1 MIVSLEA
8 EPVVR
13 AWWIGD
19 GRVEEEELDVSTAD
33 EPLACPECG
42 RVDDT
47 GASFCASCGMP
58 LVRSGAE
65 PLEAPLSDAH
75 GRARKIDPA
84 FTEGE
89 LVRVA
94 GGRNQ
99 AEAELI
105 QGLLLEWGV
114 PSILR
119 RSAGFD
125 VPDFL
130 AAGPRDVLVPSAG
143 AETAREVLL
152 AGRHGAHHRRAPRSP
167 AAAARGR
174 DRARRSRDRAARLPR
189 LPGRLSRTSN
199 V

>member
-1 MIVSLEA
+1 M
-8 EPVVR
+8 
-13 AWWIGD
+13 D
-19 GRVEEEELDVSTAD
+19 GLRRRSSTSSTTD
-33 EPLACPECG
+33 EPLTCPECG
-42 RVDDT
+42 RVDDS

-58 LVRSGAE
+58 LVCSGAE
-65 PLEAPLSDAH
+65 PLETPLSDAH

-152 AGRHGAHHRRAPRSP
+152 EADMAPTTGERPAPRP
-167 AAAARGR
+167 LLLAAVVALGGAATALFAYLAFQG
-174 DRARRSRDRAARLPR
+174 A
-189 LPGRLSRTSN
+189 
-199 V
+199 

>member
-1 MIVSLEA
+1 MSSRADGSL
-8 EPVVR
+8 
-13 AWWIGD
+13 
-19 GRVEEEELDVSTAD
+19 T
-33 EPLACPECG
+33 CPGCG
-42 RVDDT
+42 REDDS
-47 GASFCASCGMP
+47 GASFCPSCGMP
-58 LVRSGAE
+58 LVQSGAE
-65 PLEAPLSDAH
+65 PLDAPLSEAH

-99 AEAELI
+99 SEAEFI
-105 QGLLLEWGV
+105 QALLLEWGV

-152 AGRHGAHHRRAPRSP
+152 QADMAPTTGERRGPRP
-167 AAAARGR
+167 LVLAAAIALGG
-174 DRARRSRDRAARLPR
+174 AATAL
-189 LPGRLSRTSN
+189 LAYLAFQGA
-199 V
+199 

>member
-1 MIVSLEA
+1 
-8 EPVVR
+8 
-13 AWWIGD
+13 
-19 GRVEEEELDVSTAD
+19 
-33 EPLACPECG
+33 
-42 RVDDT
+42 
-47 GASFCASCGMP
+47 MP
-58 LVRSGAE
+58 LVQSGGE
-65 PLEAPLSDAH
+65 PLDAPLSDAH
-75 GRARKIDPA
+75 GRARKINPV

-99 AEAELI
+99 SEAEFI

-130 AAGPRDVLVPSAG
+130 AAGPRDVLVPEAG

-152 AGRHGAHHRRAPRSP
+152 QADLAPTPGERTGP
-167 AAAARGR
+167 RPLVLAAVIALGGGIAALLAWLLQG
-174 DRARRSRDRAARLPR
+174 
-189 LPGRLSRTSN
+189 
-199 V
+199 